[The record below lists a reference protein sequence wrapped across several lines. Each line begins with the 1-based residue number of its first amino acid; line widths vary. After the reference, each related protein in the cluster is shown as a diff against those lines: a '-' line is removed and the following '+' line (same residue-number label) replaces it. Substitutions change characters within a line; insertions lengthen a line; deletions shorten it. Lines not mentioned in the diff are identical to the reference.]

1 MRSTW
6 IRQLRLSCVL
16 LLLAFSGSVLA
27 QSSVTISP
35 ATLPDGAVGLAYNQT
50 LTASGAIAPYT
61 FSVVSGALPPGLAL
75 ASNGT
80 LSGMPATVGVYS
92 FTVRADDS
100 GATSNGFQSYTVE
113 IFPEAT
119 IEPPDLATAQV
130 GVPYEQQL
138 SVVNGGASS
147 YNFSVGAG
155 TLPPGLSL
163 STAGLISGTPTTAGD
178 ASVTI
183 NATPAPVFLLLA
195 APTAV
200 PVVPLSR
207 AYVLS
212 VVPAPVIVSP
222 LVIPDATLGTAYSQ
236 VITASDGVA
245 PYTFTASGTLP
256 PGISIGSNGTLAGVP
271 TTPGG
276 YSFVVHA
283 TDAVFALLS
292 AKITAGEMTN
302 LRELMP
308 ADLRLLWPQ
317 PTSN

>member
-61 FSVVSGALPPGLAL
+61 FSVVSGPLPPGLAL
-75 ASNGT
+75 ASDGT

-147 YNFSVGAG
+147 YNFSVG
-155 TLPPGLSL
+155 
-163 STAGLISGTPTTAGD
+163 SG
-178 ASVTI
+178 SCRS
-183 NATPAPVFLLLA
+183 
-195 APTAV
+195 
-200 PVVPLSR
+200 SR
-207 AYVLS
+207 A
-212 VVPAPVIVSP
+212 
-222 LVIPDATLGTAYSQ
+222 
-236 VITASDGVA
+236 
-245 PYTFTASGTLP
+245 
-256 PGISIGSNGTLAGVP
+256 
-271 TTPGG
+271 
-276 YSFVVHA
+276 SFS
-283 TDAVFALLS
+283 S
-292 AKITAGEMTN
+292 A
-302 LRELMP
+302 
-308 ADLRLLWPQ
+308 
-317 PTSN
+317 